1 MKKNQ
6 IRSSILLAITA
17 IIWGVAFVAQTSGG
31 DAVGPFSFNAVR
43 FIIGS
48 AVLLPV
54 IFVLDKTG
62 HSGRRPVTKKDRKIL
77 WTAGLLVGLALFFA
91 ANAQQLGIYLG
102 AQVSKAGFLTA
113 LYILLVPI
121 LGLFVKKKCG
131 WNIWIGVGISLVGM
145 YFLCIKDGFGF
156 QLMDLFLIA
165 SAFLFSIQILLIDYF
180 SPMTDPV
187 RLSSIEFLVCG
198 ALSFIP
204 AFIFD
209 LPKQGG
215 FNPWL
220 SAFGT
225 WDAWIPILYAGV
237 FSSGIAYTLQVVAQP
252 GLNPTVASL
261 IMSFEA
267 VFGTLAG
274 WLILKQTLTARE
286 IIGCVLMFIAIVIA
300 QIPFKSKAKKTN
312 NI

>member
-6 IRSSILLAITA
+6 IRSSVLLAITA

-31 DAVGPFSFNAVR
+31 DAVGPFSFNGVR
-43 FIIGS
+43 FLIGS
-48 AVLLPV
+48 VVLLPV
-54 IFVLDKTG
+54 IFILDKTG
-62 HSGRRPVTKKDRKIL
+62 KSERKPVTKKDKKML
-77 WTAGLLVGLALFFA
+77 WIGGGFVGLALFFA
-91 ANAQQLGIYLG
+91 ANAQQLGINLG

-113 LYILLVPI
+113 LYILMVPI
-121 LGLFVKKKCG
+121 LGLFIKKKCG
-131 WNIWIGVGISLVGM
+131 WNIWLGVGISLVGM
-145 YFLCIKDGFGF
+145 YFLCIKDSFGF
-156 QLMDLFLIA
+156 QLMDILLIA
-165 SAFLFSIQILLIDYF
+165 SAFLFSIQILLIDYY
-180 SPMTDPV
+180 SPMTDPI
-187 RLSSIEFLVCG
+187 RLSSIEFFVCG

-215 FNPWL
+215 LSPWL
-220 SAFGT
+220 MAFGT

-286 IIGCVLMFIAIVIA
+286 IIGCILMFIAIVIA
-300 QIPFKSKAKKTN
+300 QIPFQKKVQKKK
-312 NI
+312 